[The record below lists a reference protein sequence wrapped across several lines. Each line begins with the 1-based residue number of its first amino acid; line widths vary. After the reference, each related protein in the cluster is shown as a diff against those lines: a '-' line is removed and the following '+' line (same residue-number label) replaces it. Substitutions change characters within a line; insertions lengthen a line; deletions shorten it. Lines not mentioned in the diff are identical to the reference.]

1 MEGYRMNGEI
11 KNLQVIEDSSDHML
25 QYRAIQKSNDI
36 DNRLDYDHSR
46 IERLSGPYVS
56 DKVVR

>member
-1 MEGYRMNGEI
+1 MNGEI